1 MTVNRWNMF
10 KQLFRK
16 DWEQVKTEI
25 YFVLALTLTINLVVN
40 ILNIRQAV
48 PLFVFIFMAPFLVPL
63 YSAVQLFRREWS
75 GGTIYLL
82 LSLPLGGF
90 LIFLSKLLAVLLEFI
105 IQITAVFGL
114 TIVFVCLSGT
124 ADPHLTF
131 SFADFFHAGDILQA
145 PYIHALGMTS
155 LTMLGGLALVTAA
168 IFFSQSLG
176 RLVPK
181 YQDLSAFVFFLLSLW
196 GAIKV
201 AVVLGS
207 AAIPFSTAPPE
218 PALIWQV
225 AFFLLGIEL
234 VITGLYLA
242 AAAYIYDTKLEL

>member
-1 MTVNRWNMF
+1 MAASRWNMF

-75 GGTIYLL
+75 SGTIYLL

-90 LIFLSKLLAVLLEFI
+90 LIFLSKLLAVLLEFM

-114 TIVFVCLSGT
+114 TNVFVCLSGT
-124 ADPHLTF
+124 VDPRLTF
-131 SFADFFHAGDILQA
+131 NFANFFTSNLAHA
-145 PYIHALGMTS
+145 PEIHALGMAA
-155 LTMLGGLALVTAA
+155 LTILGGLALVTAA

-176 RLVPK
+176 HLVPK
-181 YQDLSAFVFFLLSLW
+181 YQDLSAFVVFLLSLW
-196 GAIKV
+196 VAIKI
-201 AVVLGS
+201 AAGLGS
-207 AAIPFSTAPPE
+207 AVIPFSTTPPE
-218 PALIWQV
+218 AALIWQI
-225 AFFLLGIEL
+225 AFFLFGIEL
-234 VITGLYLA
+234 MIAGLYLA

>member
-1 MTVNRWNMF
+1 MAASRWNMF

-75 GGTIYLL
+75 SGTIYLL

-90 LIFLSKLLAVLLEFI
+90 LIFLSKLLAVLLEFM

-114 TIVFVCLSGT
+114 TNVFVCLSG
-124 ADPHLTF
+124 AANPRLTF
-131 SFADFFHAGDILQA
+131 NFANFFTGNLAHA
-145 PYIHALGMTS
+145 PEIHALGMAA
-155 LTMLGGLALVTAA
+155 LIMLGGLALVTAA

-196 GAIKV
+196 VAIKIAAGLGG
-201 AVVLGS
+201 AV
-207 AAIPFSTAPPE
+207 IPFSAAPPE
-218 PALIWQV
+218 PALIWQI

-234 VITGLYLA
+234 LITGLYLA
-242 AAAYIYDTKLEL
+242 AAACIYDTKLEL